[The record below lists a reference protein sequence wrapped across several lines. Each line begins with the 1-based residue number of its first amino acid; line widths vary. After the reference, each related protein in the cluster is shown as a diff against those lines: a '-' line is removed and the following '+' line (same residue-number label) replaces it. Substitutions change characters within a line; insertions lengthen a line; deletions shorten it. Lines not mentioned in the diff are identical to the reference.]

1 MRFAAKYKNYSH
13 GVRVGR
19 FMVLADGQ
27 HQELTRELRAV
38 FVPASQILTES
49 EIKVATDG
57 MNHTGLPID
66 KNTNQH
72 FSPRSRISGFD
83 TVQAQESQ
91 GWTDDERELV
101 EKVLLSSG
109 DFGRDF
115 IRLDED
121 AVAASKPW
129 STYDDTPGEKVVG
142 LAKDLGISL
151 ADVLAYEKANRND
164 AGLVY
169 VLEREI
175 EAPVEEANDAAVVI
189 EA

>member
-27 HQELTRELRAV
+27 HQELTKELRAV
-38 FVPASQILTES
+38 FAPAAKILTEP
-49 EIKVATDG
+49 EIKIATDG
-57 MNHTGLPID
+57 LNHTGLPID

-83 TVQAQESQ
+83 SVEAQEAN

-101 EKVLLSSG
+101 EQVLLKSG
-109 DFGRDF
+109 DRGRDF
-115 IRLDED
+115 MLLED
-121 AVAASKPW
+121 APVLASKPW
-129 STYDDTPGEKVVG
+129 STYDGTPGEKVVE
-142 LAKDLGISL
+142 LAKALEVPL
-151 ADVLAYEKANRND
+151 AQVLAYEKANRND

-169 VLEREI
+169 VLERELVTPAV
-175 EAPVEEANDAAVVI
+175 EADTAVVI